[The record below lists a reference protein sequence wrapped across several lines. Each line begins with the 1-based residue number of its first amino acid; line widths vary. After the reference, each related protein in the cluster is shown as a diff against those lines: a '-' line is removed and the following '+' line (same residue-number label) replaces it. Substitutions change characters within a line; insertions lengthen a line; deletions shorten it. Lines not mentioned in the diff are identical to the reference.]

1 MSEKILD
8 EVTMHGSVQATKAA
22 TGSGSEQRR
31 AAAPGVYDAGAKAA
45 HAVSSTASEH
55 PVIGLLLTAGL
66 AYLAGYLTARGN
78 DRWADWQ
85 DRGAAIG
92 DRLSSAVPNRSQAVS
107 TAGDYVSRNV
117 QEYPP

>member
-31 AAAPGVYDAGAKAA
+31 AAPGVYDAG
-45 HAVSSTASEH
+45 H
-55 PVIGLLLTAGL
+55 LT
-66 AYLAGYLTARGN
+66 TRGN

-117 QEYPP
+117 QEYPLSGLLTITFLGWVLGYFLPGRSS